1 MKKSW
6 RRIRPSQN
14 GAGVEFDLRPRGKR
28 EYYPIK
34 KEAEAAARIAR
45 VQHERGKVVVTS
57 AVLPSAR
64 YSPRNRGTRCLLCLC
79 PFALHHRANNSLHRG
94 MAVIYLTAVVGF
106 I

>member
-64 YSPRNRGTRCLLCLC
+64 YYLAAS
-79 PFALHHRANNSLHRG
+79 ALYGEWRWEPAIGLRRTKRRAVYVLHLR
-94 MAVIYLTAVVGF
+94 
-106 I
+106 